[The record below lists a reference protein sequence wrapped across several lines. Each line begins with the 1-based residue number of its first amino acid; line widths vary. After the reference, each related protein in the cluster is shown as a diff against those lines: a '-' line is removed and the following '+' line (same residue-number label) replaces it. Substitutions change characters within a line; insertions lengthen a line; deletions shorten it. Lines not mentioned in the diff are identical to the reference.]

1 MKPQFLLLM
10 VVLWYCSSLASLQAQ
25 NPFDANTCQYALY
38 EQYLACENK
47 SCATKTDSVVLL
59 HDSCPY
65 QSVASELLYY
75 YFLSIDYYYKED
87 IKTAQSLVEMC
98 DSLIRYYDARSGN
111 FWFGRDTVLRGMDE
125 FDLRK
130 ARAWVEKA
138 EGARGGNNGT
148 LSNCPQCPTFPIPPP
163 AASATEVLNGNFFEQ
178 CTTLGQVSNKISDV
192 LRQQDYERSYYA
204 LSNHSGFAIVARIEQ
219 MSSQNAQS
227 ADPRWEIKLPP
238 MRNFGDYLKNLIY
251 AREGYYRIIVFV
263 VSNQAF
269 SQNSRITI
277 KRADAIGWL
286 KSGLNTLPTEIAL
299 RKWTEEYQVTTLIY
313 EFKASENNPWQMLMP
328 GAYTVNR
335 HLEAAKLGDLL
346 K

>member
-38 EQYLACENK
+38 EQYLACENQ
-47 SCATKTDSVVLL
+47 SCTTITDSVVSL
-59 HDSCPY
+59 HDTCPY

-87 IKTAQSLVEMC
+87 INTAQSLAQMC
-98 DSLIRYYDARSGN
+98 DSLIRYYDKHSGD
-111 FWFGRDTVLRGMDE
+111 FWFGADTILLGMDE
-125 FDLRK
+125 FDIDK
-130 ARAWVEKA
+130 ARTWVEKA
-138 EGARGGNNGT
+138 TGARGGNKST

-163 AASATEVLNGNFFEQ
+163 AASATEVLNGSLFRQ

-192 LRQQDYERSYYA
+192 LQQKDYPRSYYA
-204 LSNHSGFAIVARIEQ
+204 LSNNSGFAIVAQMEQ
-219 MSSQNAQS
+219 MNPQNAQS
-227 ADPRWEIKLPP
+227 ADPRWGIKLPP
-238 MRNFGDYLKNLIY
+238 LRSFGDYLKSLFY
-251 AREGYYRIIVFV
+251 AREGYYRTIVFV

-269 SQNSRITI
+269 SQNLNTKI
-277 KRADAIGWL
+277 KKEDALAWL
-286 KSGLNTLPTEIAL
+286 KSGLNTLPIEIA
-299 RKWTEEYQVTTLIY
+299 RHKWTKDYKVTALIY
-313 EFKASENNPWQMLMP
+313 EFKASENSPGQMLMP
-328 GAYTVNR
+328 GTYTVNR